1 MSKPTVHAFYHEGTS
16 TLTYVVVDP
25 DTNKAMIID
34 PVMDFDFASARTGST
49 HNDEVAAFCEKNKLD
64 VLYICESHVHADHMT
79 GGAGLRERFPDA
91 KTGIGEHVTT
101 VQGTFK
107 KVFNLKEEFD
117 EDGYTQFD
125 ILFKDGQTFEL
136 GNLEGRIMHTPG
148 HTPACICYV
157 IGDAVF
163 TGDTVFMPDFGT
175 ARCDF
180 PGGSSEDLYASIKKL
195 YSLPDE
201 TRVFV
206 GHDYMPG
213 GRELK
218 YETTIGEEKAKNK
231 QLTADTPKDQFVQ
244 WRSER
249 DSSLGMP
256 KLIIPSLQV
265 NLRNGDMPPAE
276 DNGTVYLKIPINV
289 LGPDPHA

>member
-1 MSKPTVHAFYHEGTS
+1 M
-16 TLTYVVVDP
+16 
-25 DTNKAMIID
+25 
-34 PVMDFDFASARTGST
+34 
-49 HNDEVAAFCEKNKLD
+49 
-64 VLYICESHVHADHMT
+64 
-79 GGAGLRERFPDA
+79 
-91 KTGIGEHVTT
+91 
-101 VQGTFK
+101 
-107 KVFNLKEEFD
+107 
-117 EDGYTQFD
+117 
-125 ILFKDGQTFEL
+125 
-136 GNLEGRIMHTPG
+136 
-148 HTPACICYV
+148 
-157 IGDAVF
+157 
-163 TGDTVFMPDFGT
+163 FMPDMGT

-180 PGGSSEDLYASIKKL
+180 PGGSSDDLYASIKKL

-206 GHDYMPG
+206 GHDYQPG

-218 YETTIGEEKAKNK
+218 YETTIGEEKAENK
-231 QLTADTPKDQFVQ
+231 QLTADTPKEQFVQ